1 MLCIARGP
9 AYTGAD
15 PHAAGNAM
23 TAAQPPDRTTTA
35 AGPLADSEGRTYDG
49 QADWYDRLIVD
60 PAPVAAFYAS
70 LIAPGQR
77 ALLELGC
84 GTGIVTAAMARRLR
98 EVAGGQ
104 GARIVGL
111 DASADM
117 LAIARRRD
125 PAAEWIHGDMRAIP
139 PCGPF
144 DLVACCYNTLQHLDA
159 TGLGACFRGVRALL
173 APGGRFAFDL
183 YRPNLPYLRITR
195 RGDVVRQVTAPD
207 GATFDLQE
215 DSTFDEAEGV
225 LHLVWTVPDP
235 ARPGAPPLSRL
246 TFRLWQHHP
255 PTIEAALAAAGLR
268 IVERFGDL
276 ARGPWGADAKKQ
288 VVICEAA

>member
-1 MLCIARGP
+1 
-9 AYTGAD
+9 
-15 PHAAGNAM
+15 M
-23 TAAQPPDRTTTA
+23 TAAPPDRTNAA
-35 AGPLADSEGRTYDG
+35 AGLLTDSEGRSYDG
-49 QADWYDRLIVD
+49 RADWYDRLIVD
-60 PAPVAAFYAS
+60 PAPVAAFYAG
-70 LIAPGQR
+70 LVAPADR

-84 GTGIVTAAMARRLR
+84 GTGIITAAMARRLR

-104 GARIVGL
+104 PVRVVGL

-117 LAIARRRD
+117 LALARRRD

-159 TGLGACFRGVRALL
+159 AGLGACFRGVRALL

-195 RGDVVRQVTAPD
+195 RADIVRRVTAPD
-207 GATFDLQE
+207 GAVLDLQE
-215 DSTFDEAEGV
+215 DSTFDEAAGV
-225 LHLVWTVPDP
+225 LHLVWTVLDP
-235 ARPGAPPLSRL
+235 ARPGTPPLSRL

-255 PTIEAALAAAGLR
+255 PTVEAALAAAGLR
-268 IVERFGDL
+268 IEERFGDL
-276 ARGPWGADAKKQ
+276 ARGPWSDAAKKQ
-288 VVICEAA
+288 VVVCAAA